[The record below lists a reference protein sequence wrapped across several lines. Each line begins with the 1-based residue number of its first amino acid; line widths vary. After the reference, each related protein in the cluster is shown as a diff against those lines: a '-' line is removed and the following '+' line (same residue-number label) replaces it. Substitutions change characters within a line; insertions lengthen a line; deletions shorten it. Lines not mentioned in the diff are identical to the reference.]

1 MSKQHTEHSES
12 DCKPLPRLTSLR
24 KRCAAR
30 KLGGSTERGKRKK
43 RNKSKKDAK
52 PANHIQPLSNL
63 CPRPEC
69 KIERFK
75 MQNPSLKRKRTHT
88 FSLRFLRFEHSVEF
102 KSSYVKIKLCLN

>member
-12 DCKPLPRLTSLR
+12 DFKPLPRLTSLR

-52 PANHIQPLSNL
+52 PADHIQPLSNL
-63 CPRPEC
+63 CCPRPEC
-69 KIERFK
+69 KIEWFK
-75 MQNPSLKRKRTHT
+75 VQNPS
-88 FSLRFLRFEHSVEF
+88 
-102 KSSYVKIKLCLN
+102 

>member
-12 DCKPLPRLTSLR
+12 DFKPLPRLTSLR

-63 CPRPEC
+63 CCPRPEC
-69 KIERFK
+69 KIDGSRCKIRLKKRER
-75 MQNPSLKRKRTHT
+75 NHT
-88 FSLRFLRFEHSVEF
+88 
-102 KSSYVKIKLCLN
+102 YTKIFMF

>member
-75 MQNPSLKRKRTHT
+75 N
-88 FSLRFLRFEHSVEF
+88 
-102 KSSYVKIKLCLN
+102 